1 MRSVGF
7 MGYSR
12 SGKDT
17 ATRVLVDTHG
27 YRRVSFADP
36 VREMALALD
45 PIIGH
50 VDMGQVP
57 GHPRVIEPF
66 RLSEVVASDGWERAK
81 DEHPEVRRLLQRL
94 GTDAVRDIVGP
105 DTWVRIALD
114 KIRAAESDGVPVAVS
129 DVRFPNEARMLRDA
143 GFLLVWV
150 ERPGHDAVNGHVSE
164 SGLSPADADAVV
176 RNDAGLVTLYRRVR
190 QLAEQ

>member
-45 PIIGH
+45 PIIGGRADTAG
-50 VDMGQVP
+50 V
-57 GHPRVIEPF
+57 
-66 RLSEVVASDGWERAK
+66 RLSTVVRVYGWETGKTR
-81 DEHPEVRRLLQRL
+81 HPEVRRVLQRL

-114 KIRAAESDGVPVAVS
+114 KIRAAERDGVPVAVS

-150 ERPGHDAVNGHVSE
+150 ERPGHGAVNGHVSE
-164 SGLSPADADAVV
+164 SGLSPADADVVV
-176 RNDAGLVTLYRRVR
+176 RNDAGLATLY
-190 QLAEQ
+190 